1 MVRMV
6 IEVRRDKE
14 LLVGDLLPAEHLDW
28 DAEAKAEV
36 ASGVDQGS
44 VPGLIFHQMLES
56 SGNDRHENRHNRHD
70 GYMMVNIGKH
80 SHCETTSDGSGLKCA
95 NKKSQWTL

>member
-1 MVRMV
+1 MPWSAHVRT
-6 IEVRRDKE
+6 IEVRRDQE

-44 VPGLIFHQMLES
+44 VPGWIFQ
-56 SGNDRHENRHNRHD
+56 
-70 GYMMVNIGKH
+70 
-80 SHCETTSDGSGLKCA
+80 
-95 NKKSQWTL
+95 

>member
-1 MVRMV
+1 MV
-6 IEVRRDKE
+6 IEVRRDQE

-80 SHCETTSDGSGLKCA
+80 HIVKRHQTVLDLSVQIKRVNGPFEP
-95 NKKSQWTL
+95 